1 MPGLE
6 AGIHDL
12 SRAALEDADGRDKP
26 DHDKR
31 GLVDGKSA
39 SPPTSRGYGIFGEVN
54 FSMT

>member
-12 SRAALEDADGRDKP
+12 SRAALEDAYGRDKP

-31 GLVDGKSA
+31 GVVDGKSVF
-39 SPPTSRGYGIFGEVN
+39 PPTRYASGDFW
-54 FSMT
+54 